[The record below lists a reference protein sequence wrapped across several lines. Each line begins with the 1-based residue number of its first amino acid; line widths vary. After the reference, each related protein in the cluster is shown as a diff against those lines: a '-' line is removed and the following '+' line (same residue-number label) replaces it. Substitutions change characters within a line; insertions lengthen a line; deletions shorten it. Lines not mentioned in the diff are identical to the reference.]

1 MILERNINYK
11 YIGKFEI
18 GSILNK
24 IDSNDLDWNSYKFR
38 QERYKD
44 HSETRTI
51 PIIWCEKFK
60 EVKKWEPYYSIF
72 ENDIKSL
79 EEYIKENISPSGRM
93 MSAILINLPAG
104 KSIGR
109 HIDANP
115 IGDRFN
121 RCHRIHIP
129 ITTNKD
135 CLFEIDGEYMNM
147 KEGEVWEINNIKKKH
162 SVSNSGKTD
171 RIHLL
176 IDWDPD
182 YS

>member
-11 YIGKFEI
+11 YIGRFNI
-18 GSILNK
+18 DSILNK
-24 IDSNDLDWNSYKFR
+24 IYDNKLDWDSYKFR

-51 PIIWCEKFK
+51 PLIWCEKFRD
-60 EVKKWEPYYSIF
+60 VKIWDPYYSIF
-72 ENDIKSL
+72 KQDIELIEK
-79 EEYIKENISPSGRM
+79 YTKENLSPSGKM

-109 HIDANP
+109 HIDDNP
-115 IGDRFN
+115 VGNRFN

-129 ITTNKD
+129 ILTND
-135 CLFEIDGEYMNM
+135 NCFFEIDGEYKNM
-147 KEGEVWEINNIKKKH
+147 KKGEIWEINNIRKKH
-162 SVSNSGKTD
+162 SVSNSGETD

-176 IDWDPD
+176 IDWDPVRI
-182 YS
+182 

>member
-1 MILERNINYK
+1 MILERDINYK
-11 YIGKFEI
+11 YLGRLDISNI
-18 GSILNK
+18 SNK
-24 IDSNDLDWNSYKFR
+24 IYNNNLDWEDYNFR

-60 EVKKWEPYYSIF
+60 EFKSWEPYYSIF
-72 ENDIKSL
+72 KTDIEL
-79 EEYIKENISPSGRM
+79 VEEFIKCNLCSTGKM

-109 HIDANP
+109 HRDSNP
-115 IGDRFN
+115 VGNRFN

-129 ITTNKD
+129 ILTNEE
-135 CLFEIDGEYMNM
+135 CFFEIDGELKIMRS
-147 KEGEVWEINNIKKKH
+147 GEVWEINNVRKLH
-162 SVSNSGKTD
+162 SVYNNGKTD

-176 IDWDPD
+176 IDWDPI
-182 YS
+182 

>member
-11 YIGKFEI
+11 YLGELDVINI
-18 GSILNK
+18 SNK
-24 IDSNDLDWNSYKFR
+24 IYSNNLDWEDYKFR

-51 PIIWCEKFK
+51 PIIWSENFK
-60 EVKKWEPYYSIF
+60 EFKTWEPYYSIF
-72 ENDIKSL
+72 REDLGLVEKFINSHLCSTGK
-79 EEYIKENISPSGRM
+79 M

-109 HIDANP
+109 HRDSNP
-115 IGDRFN
+115 VGNRFN

-129 ITTNKD
+129 VITNNE
-135 CLFEIDGEYMNM
+135 CFFEIDDELKVM
-147 KEGEVWEINNIKKKH
+147 KEGEAWEINNVRKLH
-162 SVSNSGKTD
+162 SVYNNGETD

-176 IDWDPD
+176 IDWDPI
-182 YS
+182 